1 MEELFLRVPDEGDE
15 AAVME
20 YRAEYLAHGDEPNG
34 MSNLGGVERYAD
46 FLAHF
51 RAYARKE
58 CCPPGFVPGT
68 QYLAVR
74 ESDGRVVG
82 MLNFR
87 HELNP
92 RLLETGG
99 HAGYSVRPSE
109 RGRGY
114 AAQMVE
120 LLKPIARQMGIPRL
134 LITCDRENLASARTI
149 QKAGGVL
156 EDERWDDA
164 DGRWTQ
170 RYWVQL

>member
-15 AAVME
+15 AGVME

-58 CCPPGFVPGT
+58 HCPPGFVPGT
-68 QYLAVR
+68 QYIAVR
-74 ESDGRVVG
+74 ESDGRIVG

-87 HELNP
+87 HELNA
-92 RLLETGG
+92 RLLATGG

-109 RGRGY
+109 RGHGY

-120 LLKPIARQMGIPRL
+120 LLKPIARELGISRL
-134 LITCDRENLASARTI
+134 LITCDRANPASARTI

-156 EDERWDDA
+156 EDERWDEEEA
-164 DGRWTQ
+164 RWTQ
-170 RYWVQL
+170 RYWIAL